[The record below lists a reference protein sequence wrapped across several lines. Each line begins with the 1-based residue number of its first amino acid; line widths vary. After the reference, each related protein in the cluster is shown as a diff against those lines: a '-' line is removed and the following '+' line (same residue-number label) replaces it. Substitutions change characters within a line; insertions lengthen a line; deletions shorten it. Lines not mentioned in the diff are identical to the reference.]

1 MLKRTITLLSLT
13 ITVGALLLTLG
24 CGGSNSNPVAPVS
37 SDRPLVSR
45 GGNPP
50 YPPELYYPYDN
61 MVIYWTASGRITF
74 YLRAIDPNN
83 DPVKFKIV
91 ILKDNNVVAEFGPDF
106 RGWSKLSYA
115 SGEWARCD
123 IPVSL
128 LPKGTFKWQAFAT
141 DGNPGWSEGSAVR
154 TLTNATK

>member
-1 MLKRTITLLSLT
+1 
-13 ITVGALLLTLG
+13 
-24 CGGSNSNPVAPVS
+24 
-37 SDRPLVSR
+37 
-45 GGNPP
+45 
-50 YPPELYYPYDN
+50 